1 MSKQK
6 STNPRGYTRIKWCNC
21 HRRIVG
27 RSPKR
32 LSDYPLY
39 VHISDDRGAHRNLSI
54 RTNFKACMRRRTREH
69 VRRPSKVAM
78 VWSLRSVSLSGI
90 GARDTLTRG
99 DTVRRYLVIG
109 WLEKSR
115 WIWFRYRKWDLWR
128 FDG

>member
-1 MSKQK
+1 MHEDMHVY
-6 STNPRGYTRIKWCNC
+6 GDAIV
-21 HRRIVG
+21 IVG

-39 VHISDDRGAHRNLSI
+39 VHIWDDRGARRNLSI

-90 GARDTLTRG
+90 GARDETL
-99 DTVRRYLVIG
+99 
-109 WLEKSR
+109 
-115 WIWFRYRKWDLWR
+115 
-128 FDG
+128 